1 MYEEAVKKYDRMVRM
16 FLKGLRYLADATF
29 LDEEDIMQE
38 LWVAVF
44 EALRCYKEG
53 MGTKQSTYVYK
64 GLKMKAY
71 DLVNL
76 RKKDIETV
84 SLESDVEGVDD
95 VALSDMIPYVD
106 LCEDVDSAVW
116 VKEFLEGLSDQA
128 KVLATYILNDDS
140 VDSIEG
146 PQEVIRYWKRLKSRF
161 SSVDLKGIK
170 FELESRLLS
179 TYA

>member
-1 MYEEAVKKYDRMVRM
+1 MHEEAVNKYEAMVRM

-76 RKKDIETV
+76 RKKEIEKV
-84 SLESDVEGVDD
+84 SLESSVEDADD
-95 VALSDMIPYVD
+95 ITLSEMIPSID
-106 LCEDVDSAVW
+106 LCENINSAVW
-116 VKEFLEGLSDQA
+116 VKEFLDGLSDQA
-128 KVLATYILNDDS
+128 KFLAVYILNDDG
-140 VDSIEG
+140 VDSVES
-146 PQEVIRYWKRLKSRF
+146 PQEVIRYWKKLEKKF
-161 SSVDLKGIK
+161 GGIDLSDIK
-170 FELESRLLS
+170 FELECRLLS
-179 TYA
+179 TYT

>member
-1 MYEEAVKKYDRMVRM
+1 MYEEAVKRYDRMVRM

-29 LDEEDIMQE
+29 LDEQDIVQE

-76 RKKDIETV
+76 CKREIESV
-84 SLESDVEGVDD
+84 SLDDSVEDAND
-95 VALSDMIPYVD
+95 LTLSEIIPSVD
-106 LCEDVDSAVW
+106 LCGDIDNAVW
-116 VKEFLEGLSDQA
+116 VKEFLDGLSDNA
-128 KVLATYILNDDS
+128 KSIAAYILNDDS
-140 VDSIEG
+140 VGSIEN
-146 PQEVIRYWKRLKSRF
+146 PQQVVRYWRKLERKF
-161 SSVDLKGIK
+161 GNIDLSDIK
-170 FELESRLLS
+170 FELEYRLLS